1 MENRDLTNL
10 RDIPRPICFAGPDDE
25 DTLGTDG
32 PVEAAVVNEIVV
44 RLVRPEEVGEWDRL
58 MIQHH
63 YLKSATMVGEQ
74 LRYVAEYRGQ
84 WMALIGWAA
93 GAYHLKGRDG
103 WIGWDA
109 NQRRARLHLVANNA
123 RFCRLGP
130 RAYPN
135 LASRALALNLG
146 GCRPTG
152 RRSTGIRLWRWR
164 VSWMSNCFGGRRTR
178 RQGGGRW
185 ERRPSTG
192 GCGRISVRRM
202 IGPSSCTCGNW

>member
-1 MENRDLTNL
+1 
-10 RDIPRPICFAGPDDE
+10 
-25 DTLGTDG
+25 
-32 PVEAAVVNEIVV
+32 VEAAVVNEIVV

-130 RAYPN
+130 KGQYPN
-135 LASRALALNLG
+135 LASRALALNLE
-146 GCRPTG
+146 RL
-152 RRSTGIRLWRWR
+152 SADWQAQYGIRLWRWR
-164 VSWMSNCFGGRRTR
+164 VSWMRIVSGDGVQGDRVAGVGDDGQVPAGAGGFL
-178 RQGGGRW
+178 
-185 ERRPSTG
+185 
-192 GCGRISVRRM
+192 
-202 IGPSSCTCGNW
+202 